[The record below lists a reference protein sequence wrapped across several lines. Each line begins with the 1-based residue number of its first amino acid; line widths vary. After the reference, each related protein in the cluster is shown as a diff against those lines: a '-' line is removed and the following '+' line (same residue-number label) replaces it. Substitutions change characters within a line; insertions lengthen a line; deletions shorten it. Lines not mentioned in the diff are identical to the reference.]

1 MSRHQQQ
8 LPPPMWLDING
19 AHGDFYRRI
28 VSAERGVVR
37 FECGHAIVTEPPT
50 NAVWGFCHACVEA
63 FIYGIGARYAQILK
77 TEGPA
82 AVAKAI
88 EESQRALDEKEK
100 RRVQ

>member
-1 MSRHQQQ
+1 MKRPQQTP
-8 LPPPMWLDING
+8 PPPMWLDING
-19 AHGDFYRRI
+19 EYGDFYRRI
-28 VSAERGVVR
+28 ISAERDVVR
-37 FECGHAIVTEPPT
+37 FECGHAIVATPPAD
-50 NAVWGFCHACVEA
+50 AVAGFCHACVEA

-88 EESQRALDEKEK
+88 EDSQRALDEKDK